1 MEILENLEVWKR
13 SCRISVKLYKA
24 LVSSKEYGFKDQITR
39 SALSI
44 PSNIAEGFERES
56 RKSRIQFLK
65 IAKGSCGEL
74 WTQKLIGQQA
84 GFIDNEVAR
93 EMEQEARELSKMLH
107 GLIKYFEQELEASS

>member
-1 MEILENLEVWKR
+1 MEAIVPVVSKP
-13 SCRISVKLYKA
+13 SYKT
-24 LVSSKEYGFKDQITR
+24 LVSSKEFGFKDQVTR

-56 RKSRIQFLK
+56 QKSRIQFLK

-74 WTQKLIGQQA
+74 WTQLLIGREA
-84 GFIDNEVAR
+84 GFIDKESGY

-107 GLIKYFEQELEASS
+107 GLIKYFE